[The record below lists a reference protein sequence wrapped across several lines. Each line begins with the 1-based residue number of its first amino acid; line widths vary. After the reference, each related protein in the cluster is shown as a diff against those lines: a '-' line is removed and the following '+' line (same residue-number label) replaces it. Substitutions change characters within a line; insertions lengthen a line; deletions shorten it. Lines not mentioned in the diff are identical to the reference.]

1 MRNIKKEGWKEGW
14 HKKAGEKRMAVLT
27 VLRMTVYASLTTFN
41 FSVNSI
47 LCKGRDRSAQHIKE
61 RYNIVKNAITVK
73 LASDIV

>member
-1 MRNIKKEGWKEGW
+1 
-14 HKKAGEKRMAVLT
+14 MAVLT

-73 LASDIV
+73 LANDIL